1 MSIYN
6 VVMLV
11 YEAKV
16 YILWAWLIYILC
28 MIYLFIYMHT
38 ASSSPELLRVLR
50 EVEENV
56 YHFQKNGN

>member
-1 MSIYN
+1 
-6 VVMLV
+6 
-11 YEAKV
+11 
-16 YILWAWLIYILC
+16 
-28 MIYLFIYMHT
+28 MHT